1 MPIKKI
7 LAIINPIS
15 GTTKKGDIPQKI
27 STILSSEEFSVD
39 IAYTERTGHAT
50 ELAKDAVEN
59 GYNIVLAIG
68 GDGTCNEVAKAL
80 VNTKTALGIIPT
92 GSGNGLARHLGIPIG
107 VSAALKA
114 IKSSH
119 MVRADYCTA
128 NDIPFFVTCGF
139 GFDAQISDKF
149 SKSKT
154 RGGIT
159 YFIKTIEEYF
169 GYTEEEYI
177 IETPSSHSKEKAF
190 IIACGNV
197 SQYGNN
203 AFIAPYAS
211 LRDGLID
218 VTIINHIKFLEV
230 LPTAIQLFTK
240 TLSINPAVKTFS
252 THEMVIT
259 RSKPGIMHIDGEP
272 IEMPEKINIKCHK
285 RGLRIMVPN
294 IQAANEVEANMLNM
308 LSTVFNIR
316 IPKEI

>member
-1 MPIKKI
+1 MPTTRI

-15 GTTKKGDIPQKI
+15 GTSKKNNIPQKI
-27 STILSSEEFSVD
+27 NDILSSEEVAID
-39 IAYTERTGHAT
+39 IAYTEYAGHAT
-50 ELAKDAVEN
+50 LLAKKAVED

-80 VNTKTALGIIPT
+80 INTRVALGIIPT

-107 VSAALKA
+107 ITAALKSF
-114 IKSSH
+114 KNSH
-119 MVRADYCTA
+119 MVRADFCTA

-159 YFIKTIEEYF
+159 YVEKTLEEYF
-169 GYTEEEYI
+169 NYTNEEYI
-177 IETPSSHSKEKAF
+177 IETENSYIKEKAF

-218 VTIINHIKFLEV
+218 VTIISHINLFEV
-230 LPTAIQLFTK
+230 LPAAIQLFTK
-240 TLSINPAVKTFS
+240 TLNRNPSVKTFCTS
-252 THEMVIT
+252 EMVIT

-272 IEMPEKINIKCHK
+272 IEMPEKIRIKCHK
-285 RGLRIMVPN
+285 RGLRIIVPN
-294 IQAANEVEANMLNM
+294 IQVANQLEANLFNM
-308 LSTVFNIR
+308 LSTVFDIK
-316 IPKEI
+316 IPKKI

>member
-1 MPIKKI
+1 MIEKKI

-15 GTTKKGDIPQKI
+15 GTSKKSDIPQKI
-27 STILSSEEFSVD
+27 NDILSSEDVTID
-39 IAYTERTGHAT
+39 IVYTEYAGHAT
-50 ELAKDAVEN
+50 ILAKNAVED

-80 VNTKTALGIIPT
+80 TNTRTALGIIPT

-107 VSAALKA
+107 ITAALKSL
-114 IKSSH
+114 KKSH
-119 MVRADYCTA
+119 MVRADFCTA

-139 GFDAQISDKF
+139 GFDAQISEKF

-159 YFIKTIEEYF
+159 YFMKTLEEYF
-169 GYTEEEYI
+169 SYINEEYI
-177 IETPSSHSKEKAF
+177 IETPNSYSKEKAF

-211 LRDGLID
+211 LRDGLIN
-218 VTIINHIKFLEV
+218 VTIINHINFFEV

-240 TLSINPAVKTFS
+240 TLNINPAVKTFS
-252 THEMVIT
+252 TPEMVIT
-259 RSKPGIMHIDGEP
+259 RPKAGIMHIDGEP
-272 IEMPEKINIKCHK
+272 IEMDEKIEIKCHK
-285 RGLRIMVPN
+285 RGLRVMVPD
-294 IQAANEVEANMLNM
+294 IQAANQFEANLLNM
-308 LSTVFNIR
+308 LSTVFGIK
-316 IPKEI
+316 IPKKI

>member
-1 MPIKKI
+1 MIIKKI

-15 GTTKKGDIPQKI
+15 GTSKKNNIPQKI
-27 STILSSEEFSVD
+27 NDILSSDDVTID
-39 IAYTERTGHAT
+39 IVYTEYAGHAT
-50 ELAKDAVEN
+50 VLAKNAVDD
-59 GYNIVLAIG
+59 GYNVVLAIG

-80 VNTKTALGIIPT
+80 INTRTALGIIPS

-107 VSAALKA
+107 ITAALKSL
-114 IKSSH
+114 KKSH
-119 MVRADYCTA
+119 MVRADFCTA

-139 GFDAQISDKF
+139 GFDAQISEKF

-159 YFIKTIEEYF
+159 YIEKSLEEYF
-169 GYTEEEYI
+169 NYIDEEYI
-177 IETPSSHSKEKAF
+177 IETESSYSKEKAF

-218 VTIINHIKFLEV
+218 VTIINHINFFEV

-240 TLSINPAVKTFS
+240 TLNRNPSVKTFCTS
-252 THEMVIT
+252 EMVIT
-259 RSKPGIMHIDGEP
+259 RSKAGIMHLDGEP
-272 IEMPEKINIKCHK
+272 IEMPEKIEIKCHK
-285 RGLRIMVPN
+285 RGLRIMVPD
-294 IQAANEVEANMLNM
+294 IQAANEFEANLLNI
-308 LSTVFNIR
+308 LSTVFKIK
-316 IPKEI
+316 IPKKI

>member
-15 GTTKKGDIPQKI
+15 GTAKKDDIPKKI
-27 STILSSEEFSVD
+27 NSILSSEEVSVD
-39 IAYTERTGHAT
+39 IAYTERAGHAT
-50 ELAKDAVEN
+50 ELARDAVEK

-68 GDGTCNEVAKAL
+68 GDGTCNEIAKAL

-107 VSAALKA
+107 ISAALKA
-114 IKSSH
+114 IKNSH

-169 GYTEEEYI
+169 DYIEEEYI

-203 AFIAPYAS
+203 VFIAPYAS

-218 VTIINHIKFLEV
+218 VTIINHIKFFEV

-252 THEMVIT
+252 TPEMVIT

-285 RGLRIMVPN
+285 RGLRIMVPDV
-294 IQAANEVEANMLNM
+294 QAANEIEANMLNM

>member
-1 MPIKKI
+1 MIVKKI

-15 GTTKKGDIPQKI
+15 GTSKKNNIPQKI
-27 STILSSEEFSVD
+27 NDILSSEDVTID
-39 IAYTERTGHAT
+39 IVYTEYAGHAT
-50 ELAKDAVEN
+50 VLAQKAVED
-59 GYNIVLAIG
+59 GYNVVLAIG

-80 VNTKTALGIIPT
+80 INTRTALGIIPT

-107 VSAALKA
+107 ITAALKSL
-114 IKSSH
+114 KKSH
-119 MVRADYCTA
+119 MVRADFCTA

-139 GFDAQISDKF
+139 GFDAQISEKF

-159 YFIKTIEEYF
+159 YVEKSLEEYF
-169 GYTEEEYI
+169 NYTDEEYI
-177 IETPSSHSKEKAF
+177 IETESSYSKEKAF

-218 VTIINHIKFLEV
+218 VTIINHIKFFEV

-240 TLSINPAVKTFS
+240 TLNRNPSVKTFCTS
-252 THEMVIT
+252 EVVIT
-259 RSKPGIMHIDGEP
+259 RSKAGIMHIDGEP
-272 IEMPEKINIKCHK
+272 IEMPEKIKIKCHK
-285 RGLRIMVPN
+285 RGLRIMVPD
-294 IQAANEVEANMLNM
+294 IQAANQFEADFLNM
-308 LSTVFNIR
+308 LSTVFGIR
-316 IPKEI
+316 IPKKI